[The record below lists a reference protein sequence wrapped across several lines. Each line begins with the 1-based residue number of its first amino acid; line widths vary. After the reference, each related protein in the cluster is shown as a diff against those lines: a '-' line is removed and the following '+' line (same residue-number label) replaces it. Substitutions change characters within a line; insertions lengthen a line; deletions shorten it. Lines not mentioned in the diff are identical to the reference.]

1 MNNGQQNVNNFF
13 AYLNLNQQQLQNQQ
27 NNNQGP
33 NLNLQNIFNPINDVN
48 ANYNVAV
55 NGTAPINNAFQAF
68 LNTNNVQMS
77 NLGAFST
84 LFNSRK
90 EG

>member
-1 MNNGQQNVNNFF
+1 MNNDQQNVNNFF

-33 NLNLQNIFNPINDVN
+33 NLNLQNIFNSINDVN

-55 NGTAPINNAFQAF
+55 NGTAPIIIV
-68 LNTNNVQMS
+68 LN
-77 NLGAFST
+77 
-84 LFNSRK
+84 
-90 EG
+90 

>member
-13 AYLNLNQQQLQNQQ
+13 ANLNLNQQQLQNQQ

-33 NLNLQNIFNPINDVN
+33 NLNLQNGFNLINDVN
-48 ANYNVAV
+48 SNYNVPV
-55 NGTAPINNAFQAF
+55 NGTAPNNNAFQAF